1 MTEKTTTLQT
11 PAKRIWI
18 ISDTHFGARNN
29 SIEWLDRMAGYFNE
43 YFIPI
48 VKKEYRPGDILIHC
62 GDVYDNRQ
70 SVNLLVLHKT
80 MQLFEE
86 LGKIFVDGIH
96 VIAGNHDIMRK
107 NTNDITSLDTIK
119 YIPNVNIYKEPVTL
133 STENGTELLLM
144 PWRKSEADEQTCI
157 AGSAASYLF
166 CHTTIQGAKF
176 DRYRHAG
183 SGVSSDHCKDF
194 TRVYTGH
201 IHTTQEYK
209 NILYVGNPYQ
219 MTRSD
224 AQNTK
229 GFWCLDCDTGKET
242 FYENTYS
249 PKFVKIY
256 INKALDS
263 TLDELIK
270 VATNNF
276 VDIYVPNDYLMKYQV
291 TPLIDEI
298 SKVSKRLD
306 VIPFE
311 IDESDNQY
319 DYDIDYDKT
328 LDTYNLCEKYVD
340 GMSIDENMKTEVL
353 SLLKDVYKVASK

>member
-1 MTEKTTTLQT
+1 MNKETII
-11 PAKRIWI
+11 AKRVWI

-29 SIEWLDRMAGYFNE
+29 SIEWLDRMTGYFE
-43 YFIPI
+43 DYFIPM
-48 VKKEYRPGDILIHC
+48 VKENYKPGDILIHC

-80 MQLFEE
+80 INLFEE
-86 LGKIFVDGIH
+86 FSKIFVDGIF

-133 STENGTELLLM
+133 STADGTELLLM
-144 PWRKSEADEQTCI
+144 PWRKSEADEETCI
-157 AGSAASYLF
+157 AGSAAKYLF
-166 CHTTIQGAKF
+166 CHTTIQGARF
-176 DRYRHAG
+176 DKYRHAG
-183 SGVSSDHCKDF
+183 EGITSTACKDF

-229 GFWCLDCDTGKET
+229 GFWCLDLESGNET
-242 FYENTYS
+242 FYENEYS

-256 INKALDS
+256 VNNALDS

-270 VATNNF
+270 VANNNF

-306 VIPFE
+306 VIPYE
-311 IDESDNQY
+311 LDETNQQQN
-319 DYDIDYDKT
+319 YDIDYDKT
-328 LDTYNLCEKYVD
+328 LNTYNLCEKYVN
-340 GMSIDENMKTEVL
+340 GMSIEDGIKSEVL
-353 SLLKDVYKVASK
+353 TLLKDVYKESVK